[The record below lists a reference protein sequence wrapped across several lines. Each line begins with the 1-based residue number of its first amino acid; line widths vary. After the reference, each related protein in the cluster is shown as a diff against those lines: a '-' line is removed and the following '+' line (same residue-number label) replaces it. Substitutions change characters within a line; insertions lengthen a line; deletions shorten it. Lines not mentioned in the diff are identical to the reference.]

1 MDIVVKAN
9 IATNREVIE
18 LFKKMGYVE
27 EFILSGSSDV
37 NNEFYG
43 VVDGLLSLWYAAEL
57 APNTQI
63 ITLEELRSIYYSQKD
78 VPSLELGD
86 RITSGDIEGYYIA
99 KTKEGYLI
107 SDSPIIDGKVDVEGL
122 RIVKDVSKVI
132 EQWDRVVG
140 TDVDG
145 VEQIGHFISSFGEYA
160 VVYETLACNKEDA
173 FIIKNFKRV

>member
-18 LFKKMGYVE
+18 LFNKIGYVE
-27 EFILSGSSDV
+27 ASPIQTVSSAI
-37 NNEFYG
+37 NGFYG
-43 VVDGLLSLWYAAEL
+43 VLGGVLNYWVKREL
-57 APNTQI
+57 TPNTQI
-63 ITLEELRSIYYSQKD
+63 ITLEKLRSIYYSQKD
-78 VPSLELGD
+78 VSSLELGD

-107 SDSPIIDGKVDVEGL
+107 SHSPIIDGKVDAEGL
-122 RIVKDVSKVI
+122 RITKYVSKVI
-132 EQWDRVVG
+132 EQWDRVAG

-173 FIIKNFKRV
+173 FIIKNFRRV